1 MNKRDQERKHFK
13 KRLLQRYNLTLTDTD
28 CECLIGKIKN
38 NDKKEVKFLAKQSNR
53 ITVHLVVYKNTEI
66 VLVYD
71 KMRKQIVTALP
82 PECKEA
88 KNIFYYSSE
97 MDEF

>member
-1 MNKRDQERKHFK
+1 MNKKEQERKHFK
-13 KRLLQRYNLTLTDTD
+13 KRILQRYDLTLTDND
-28 CECLIGKIKN
+28 CEFLIGKIKN

-71 KMRKQIVTALP
+71 KLRKQVVTALP
-82 PECKEA
+82 PECKEP

-97 MDEF
+97 IEDF